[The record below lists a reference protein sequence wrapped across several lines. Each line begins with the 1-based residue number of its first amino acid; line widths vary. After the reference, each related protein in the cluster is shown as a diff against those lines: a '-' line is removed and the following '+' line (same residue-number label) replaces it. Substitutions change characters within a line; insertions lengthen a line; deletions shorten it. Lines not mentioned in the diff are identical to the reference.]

1 MDVECGIDASAFFRY
16 LEEKHVL
23 YGWGKSG
30 VCAYGEA
37 FVKKL
42 KMYEHVIG
50 EQARRLFPGIEYI
63 AMPVEV
69 PAEIA
74 RRTHLMQTMPTI
86 LLYPHGI
93 EDSYFCS
100 QKFNC
105 QEDAV
110 GCSGRK
116 DCAATNVRSMLK
128 HSTCLPLYRL
138 LEDTIVEEDGRTFL
152 VEGLCFRNE
161 PESDPMTFHLR
172 EFHMTE
178 VVFVGPESYCREGL
192 KAAEDI
198 MGEVASVLGEGYHRV
213 LASDSFCPQLGDRIS
228 GFQKMTSAKHE
239 YMFPVLEG
247 GRFLA
252 CGSSNNHRNTFSKP
266 FNIRLRDGGLA
277 SSSCFAFGLERLCFV
292 DYAHEFA
299 RCIRADGVEGRCST
313 E

>member
-1 MDVECGIDASAFFRY
+1 MDVECGIDASAFFSDIWKKSTCY
-16 LEEKHVL
+16 TA
-23 YGWGKSG
+23 GKSG

-50 EQARRLFPGIEYI
+50 EQARRLFPGIEHI

-93 EDSYFCS
+93 EDSYFYS

-198 MGEVASVLGEGYHRV
+198 MGEVASVLGRGYHRV